1 MIAFW
6 FSAALLLLVAYALFL
21 PALRG
26 KLNQRGID
34 RQELNLLLHRQRR
47 EDLAR
52 ELPRE
57 DVAVLER
64 ELDKD
69 LLTDLSAVEKSV
81 VVAKATD
88 AGRVSLILA
97 LVAAPLVG
105 GLAYS
110 QLGRPDLADF
120 KPEARAAAAGGHAE
134 GQVPGDFNTMIDRLA
149 ERLQNEPDNLQGW
162 MLLARSYHETRQFDK
177 AVEAYG
183 KVLAKAPD
191 NLDAKGYYAESL
203 GEVAG
208 SFRGKPLE
216 LANEIVQ
223 QAPKNHNAL
232 WILGAAA
239 AESGE
244 ALKAGGYFKKLR
256 AEFPKESEDYKHL
269 TQIIAQVG
277 GDGAPE
283 PDGATGGA
291 AAPKKSIKVKVS
303 LTPALKKKAGAD
315 DTVFV
320 FAKAASGPP
329 MPLAIARKKVK
340 DLPVEVTLDDSMGMA
355 AGMNLSSFEQVVI
368 GARVSK
374 SGNAMPAAGDLQ
386 GQNAP
391 VAAKNGKTYAVQ
403 IDKEVEEAAAAPA
416 QPPAAE
422 AAEPAGEGTAI
433 KVKVSL
439 AGALKAKAAADDTVF
454 IFAKSSSGPPMP
466 LAIVR
471 KQVKDLPLEVTLD
484 DSMAMM
490 PGKNLSSAPQVI
502 IGARVSK
509 SGNALPAPGDLQ
521 GVTAPTLAENGQR
534 YSVEISSEVQ

>member
-6 FSAALLLLVAYALFL
+6 FTAALLLLVAYALFL

-26 KLNQRGID
+26 TLDHRGVD
-34 RQELNLLLHRQRR
+34 RQQLNLLLHRQRR

-52 ELPRE
+52 ELPKE
-57 DVAVLER
+57 DVEVLER
-64 ELDKD
+64 EMDKD
-69 LLTDLSAVEKSV
+69 LLSDLSAVEKTA
-81 VVAKATD
+81 VASKAAD
-88 AGRVSLILA
+88 SGRVSLILA
-97 LVAAPLVG
+97 LVAVPLVA

-120 KPEARAAAAGGHAE
+120 KPEARAAAAGHTE

-149 ERLQNEPDNLQGW
+149 ERLKNEPDNLQGW

-208 SFRGKPLE
+208 SFRGKPLD
-216 LANEIVQ
+216 LANEIIQ
-223 QAPKNHNAL
+223 LAPKNHNAL

-239 AESGE
+239 AESGDGN
-244 ALKAGGYFKKLR
+244 KAGGYFKKLR
-256 AEFPKESEDYKHL
+256 AEFPKDSEDYKHL

-283 PDGATGGA
+283 PAGAGA
-291 AAPKKSIKVKVS
+291 SAAMKKSIKVKVS
-303 LTPALKKKAGAD
+303 LAPALKKKATAD

-329 MPLAIARKKVK
+329 MPLAIVRKKVK
-340 DLPVEVTLDDSMGMA
+340 DLPAEVTLDDSMGMT
-355 AGMNLSSFEQVVI
+355 AGMNLSAFEQVVI
-368 GARVSK
+368 GARISK
-374 SGNAMPAAGDLQ
+374 TGNALPAAGDLQ
-386 GQNAP
+386 GLNTP
-391 VAAKNGKTYAVQ
+391 VAARSGKTYSVK
-403 IDKEVEEAAAAPA
+403 IDREVEEGTAAAPA
-416 QPPAAE
+416 PAAAE
-422 AAEPAGEGTAI
+422 EETPAADGTAI

-439 AGALKAKAAADDTVF
+439 SGALRAKAADDDTVF
-454 IFAKSSSGPPMP
+454 IFAKAAAGPPMP

-471 KQVKDLPLEVTLD
+471 KQVKDLPVEVTLD

-502 IGARVSK
+502 IGARISK

-521 GVTAPTLAENGQR
+521 GMSAPTLAQSGQS
-534 YSVEISSEVQ
+534 YAVEISSEVH